1 MHILLGLEASLTI
14 KISLGLQAALKLAA
28 SQRLAMARQTVVDQF
43 QALRCQEQGQLG
55 LG

>member
-1 MHILLGLEASLTI
+1 MLQL
-14 KISLGLQAALKLAA
+14 SLGLQAALKLAA

-43 QALRCQEQGQLG
+43 QALRRQEPGQLG

>member
-1 MHILLGLEASLTI
+1 M
-14 KISLGLQAALKLAA
+14 KISLDLQAALKLAA

-43 QALRCQEQGQLG
+43 QALRHQEPGQLV